1 VLSLE
6 TLFEHS
12 LAAIDNQAKDIDKAQ
27 KAGLL
32 ELVNSSEQLSEISPS
47 LLNDV
52 PQFTVLAHLL
62 K

>member
-32 ELVNSSEQLSEISPS
+32 ELVSDYSGWHRMIENIC
-47 LLNDV
+47 
-52 PQFTVLAHLL
+52 
-62 K
+62 